1 MNIVITG
8 ASKGIGYELVK
19 HMAMDG
25 IHNILAISRNAQ
37 KLEHLKKEIE
47 ALNTPSDI
55 HLLALDISKDHSIQ
69 AICKYIHTHFSSVDI
84 LINNAGYLINKPF
97 SKVSKEDVRQTFEIN
112 FFSVVNL
119 VQALLPVMGKPK
131 THIVNIGSM
140 GGVQGSKKFPGL
152 SIYSASKSALAN
164 LTECLAEELHS
175 QNIQVNCLALGAVQT
190 EMLNEAFP
198 GYKAPISSSDTAIYI
213 ADFSLRANQYMNG
226 KIIPVSL
233 SVP

>member
-1 MNIVITG
+1 MNIIITG

-19 HMAMDG
+19 CLAMDG

-37 KLEHLKKEIE
+37 KLEHLKREVE
-47 ALNTPSDI
+47 ALNTPSEI
-55 HLLALDISKDHSIQ
+55 HLLALDISKEHSIQ
-69 AICKYIHTHFSSVDI
+69 TISKYIHTHFTSIDI

-97 SKVSKEDVRQTFEIN
+97 IEVSKEEVRQIFEIN
-112 FFSVVNL
+112 FFSVINL
-119 VQALLPVMGKPK
+119 IQALLPSMGKPK

-140 GGVQGSKKFPGL
+140 GGIQGSKKFQGL

-164 LTECLAEELHS
+164 LTECLAEELTPK
-175 QNIQVNCLALGAVQT
+175 NIQVNCLAMGAVQT

-198 GYKAPISSSDTAIYI
+198 GYKAPISSSDIAVFI
-213 ADFSLRANQYMNG
+213 ADFSLRGNQYMNG